1 VQRKVKC
8 VSKESNMR
16 GIRCGSR
23 KLLVENVD
31 KTNLSL
37 PFVKHFGLT
46 SGASVRDKGRP
57 NHDEKGFQL
66 FLLL

>member
-1 VQRKVKC
+1 
-8 VSKESNMR
+8 MR

-23 KLLVENVD
+23 KLLVENID